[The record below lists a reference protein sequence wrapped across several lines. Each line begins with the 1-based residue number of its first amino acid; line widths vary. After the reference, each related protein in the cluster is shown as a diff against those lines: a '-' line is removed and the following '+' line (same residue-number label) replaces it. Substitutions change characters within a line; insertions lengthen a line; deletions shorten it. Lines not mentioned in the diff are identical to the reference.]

1 MDLINQLS
9 TRLVRKFEFG
19 DAKVYTVKM
28 YLYSP
33 FNVSILGAIN
43 GKENGLAF
51 CILPA

>member
-9 TRLVRKFEFG
+9 TRLVRKFG